1 MQRILSTVG
10 LLLLAP
16 VLARGDEAAKSFSIP
31 FEMLPTQ
38 HMAIKVKI
46 NGKGPYRIIFDTGAP
61 DSLLSN
67 KVAKEAKLAPK
78 NAKQSM
84 FGPFGARGQF
94 TIQTLEAGDL
104 KADNLSTMVLDHPTV
119 EALASAV
126 GPIEGI
132 LGFTF
137 FAHYRT
143 TIDYQKGRITLE
155 PVDYEPG
162 DVLQAILKKFL
173 APKNE
178 REAPP
183 VIAPAG
189 LLGLRVTKAEK
200 DEEPGVTV
208 EAVLP
213 GGAAAEAG
221 LKAGDRLLTLDR
233 RWTDTVTD
241 CYLAAGGVRPGTPAE
256 AVVERQGK
264 RLTLKVEPRPG
275 L

>member
-1 MQRILSTVG
+1 MRCISVTLG
-10 LLLLAP
+10 LLFLSPALVRA
-16 VLARGDEAAKSFSIP
+16 DEAPKAFSVP

-38 HMAIKVKI
+38 HMAVKVKI

-78 NAKQSM
+78 NAKQP
-84 FGPFGARGQF
+84 GLGLFGARGQF
-94 TIQTLEAGDL
+94 TIQSLEAGDL
-104 KADNLSTMVLDHPTV
+104 KAENLSTMVLDHPTV

-143 TIDYQKGRITLE
+143 TIDYQRKQITLE
-155 PVDYEPG
+155 PVDYRPT
-162 DVLQAILKKFL
+162 DVMQVILKKFL
-173 APKNE
+173 APKEE
-178 REAPP
+178 REAAP
-183 VIAPAG
+183 VLAPAG
-189 LLGLRVTKAEK
+189 LLGLRVTKDEK

-213 GGAAAEAG
+213 DGAAAAAG

-241 CYLAAGGVRPGTPAE
+241 CYLAAGRLRPGTPAE
-256 AVVERQGK
+256 AVVEREGK
-264 RLTLKVEPRPG
+264 RLTLTVEPRPG